1 MFEQDIRLG
10 PGTGTTTSHTLEI
23 FIMLAVAALL
33 GLWLGWILWS
43 RYRQEAEKL
52 RLDNASLNAT
62 AETLRIELAAGKTNL
77 HAAEAD
83 NSNFAAQVAS
93 LNRNN
98 ANLRDRVAELEAQLN
113 ITEARNRTVETE
125 LGLSYTPD
133 AATSDDFPLE
143 ITSNLH
149 ESSTVSGDG
158 GWVEV
163 PLVAPIDPEPETAD
177 ILVPTQPMQGSIT
190 VQVAEPAVAEIVIEE
205 PIVPVVVEETAASAE
220 VLADTPAPPIV
231 ATKTR
236 TPKAKA
242 AAATSSESVVPV
254 AAASEPDDLTV
265 VEGIGPKIQ
274 MLLNQYGIYTYH
286 ELADTEVNRLKEILQ
301 SAGPQLAMH
310 DPGTWPSQANLAAND
325 QWDALKSIQGFLK
338 GGKKPT

>member
-23 FIMLAVAALL
+23 FIMLAVAGLL

-62 AETLRIELAAGKTNL
+62 AETLRIELAAGKTSLNT
-77 HAAEAD
+77 AEAD

-98 ANLRDRVAELEAQLN
+98 ANLRDRVAELEDLLSV
-113 ITEARNRTVETE
+113 TEARNRTVETE

-133 AATSDDFPLE
+133 AAISDDFPLE
-143 ITSNLH
+143 ITTHLQEPH
-149 ESSTVSGDG
+149 STNYDDG
-158 GWVEV
+158 LVEIPV
-163 PLVAPIDPEPETAD
+163 IGASEPAPLID
-177 ILVPTQPMQGSIT
+177 IMLPTQPPQGNVT
-190 VQVAEPAVAEIVIEE
+190 VEVTEEPPAAEVVIEE
-205 PIVPVVVEETAASAE
+205 PVILVVVANTPAFAEASAN
-220 VLADTPAPPIV
+220 TPAPIAAIKPRSP
-231 ATKTR
+231 KT
-236 TPKAKA
+236 KA
-242 AAATSSESVVPV
+242 AAATTTESAVPV